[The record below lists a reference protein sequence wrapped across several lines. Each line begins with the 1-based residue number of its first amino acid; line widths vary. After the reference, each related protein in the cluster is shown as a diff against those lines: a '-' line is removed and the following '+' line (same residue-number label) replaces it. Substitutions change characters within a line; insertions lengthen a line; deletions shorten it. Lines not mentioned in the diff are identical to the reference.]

1 MTLPPLVV
9 ALSKGR
15 TVKALVPLLERAGI
29 DASALLR
36 DDRSLIREVGGSAA
50 GGTPQTPTGGFRF
63 LLLKPD
69 DVPTYVEHG
78 AADLGVCGRDVLRE
92 RESDLL
98 VPLDLEIGRCK
109 MVVATRSGAHPD
121 LDIPR
126 VGTKYPRTA
135 AAYFASRRVQAEII
149 TLSGSVELAPLAGL
163 ADFIV
168 DLVET
173 GETLRQ
179 NGLEVVAEVQS
190 VSTVLAVNRAAYKL
204 RRAEIGA
211 LVERLRASVAAG
223 GAGHGAPPSAAG

>member
-1 MTLPPLVV
+1 MLVV
-9 ALSKGR
+9 ALAKGR
-15 TVKALVPLLERAGI
+15 TVKALVPLLARAGI
-29 DASALLR
+29 DASALEQS
-36 DDRSLIREVGGSAA
+36 DRSLIRDA
-50 GGTPQTPTGGFRF
+50 GAFRF

-98 VPLDLEIGRCK
+98 VPLDLGIGRCK
-109 MVVATRSGAHPD
+109 MVLAARAGARRD
-121 LDIPR
+121 LDLPR
-126 VGTKYPRTA
+126 VATKYPRTTA
-135 AAYFASRRVQAEII
+135 EYFAAQGVQADVI

-204 RRAEIGA
+204 RRSEIGA
-211 LVERLRASVAAG
+211 LIERLRQAV
-223 GAGHGAPPSAAG
+223 HGAPASG

>member
-1 MTLPPLVV
+1 MQPRTAEIVV

-15 TVKALVPLLERAGI
+15 TIKALVPLLARAGI
-29 DASALLR
+29 DAGVLDQS
-36 DDRSLIREVGGSAA
+36 DRSLVRDA
-50 GGTPQTPTGGFRF
+50 GGFRF

-109 MVVATRSGAHPD
+109 MVVAARVGSRRD
-121 LDIPR
+121 LDMPR
-126 VGTKYPRTA
+126 VGTKYPRTT
-135 AAYFASRRVQAEII
+135 AAYFAARRVQAEII
-149 TLSGSVELAPLAGL
+149 TLSGSVELAPLTGL
-163 ADFIV
+163 ADFTV

-179 NGLEVVAEVQS
+179 NGLEVVGEVQA

-204 RRAEIGA
+204 RRGEIGA
-211 LVERLRASVAAG
+211 LVERLREAVAA
-223 GAGHGAPPSAAG
+223 AHGAPPSLAG

>member
-1 MTLPPLVV
+1 MLVV

-15 TVKALVPLLERAGI
+15 TVKALVPLLARAGI
-29 DASALLR
+29 DARAL
-36 DDRSLIREVGGSAA
+36 DQNDRSLIRDA
-50 GGTPQTPTGGFRF
+50 GAFRF

-98 VPLDLEIGRCK
+98 VPLDLGIGRCK
-109 MVVATRSGAHPD
+109 MVLAARAGARRD
-121 LDIPR
+121 LDLPR
-126 VGTKYPRTA
+126 VATKYPRTTA
-135 AAYFASRRVQAEII
+135 EYFAAQGVQADVI

-204 RRAEIGA
+204 RRSEIGA
-211 LVERLRASVAAG
+211 LIERLRQAV
-223 GAGHGAPPSAAG
+223 HGAPASG

>member
-1 MTLPPLVV
+1 MVAPLVV

-15 TVKALVPLLERAGI
+15 TVKALVPLFARAGI
-29 DASALLR
+29 DASALAK
-36 DDRSLIREVGGSAA
+36 DDRSLIREVEGM
-50 GGTPQTPTGGFRF
+50 RC

-92 RESDLL
+92 RDSDLL
-98 VPLDLEIGRCK
+98 VPLDLGIGRCK
-109 MVVATRSGAHPD
+109 MVVAAPAGSRTDHD
-121 LDIPR
+121 MPR
-126 VGTKYPRTA
+126 VATKYPNTT
-135 AAYFASRRVQAEII
+135 AAYFADRRVQAEII

-190 VSTVLAVNRAAYKL
+190 VSTVVAVNRAAYKL
-204 RRAEIGA
+204 RRAEISA
-211 LVERLRASVAAG
+211 LVERLSAAVHRRDGAGPG
-223 GAGHGAPPSAAG
+223 GAGGHGAPPSPAG

>member
-1 MTLPPLVV
+1 LTTPLIV

-15 TVKALVPLLERAGI
+15 TVKALVPLLARAGI
-29 DASALLR
+29 DASSLEQS
-36 DDRSLIREVGGSAA
+36 DRSLIREAA
-50 GGTPQTPTGGFRF
+50 GFRF

-92 RESDLL
+92 RDSDLL
-98 VPLDLEIGRCK
+98 VPVDLEIGRCK
-109 MVVATRSGAHPD
+109 MVVAARAGAKRD
-121 LDIPR
+121 LDLPR
-126 VGTKYPRTA
+126 VATKYPRTT
-135 AAYFASRRVQAEII
+135 AAYFAAQRVQAEII

-179 NGLEVVAEVQS
+179 NGLEVVAEVQP

-204 RRAEIGA
+204 RRAEIAA
-211 LVERLRASVAAG
+211 LVERLRQAVSAA
-223 GAGHGAPPSAAG
+223 HGAPPSG